1 MRYAVIF
8 ICLGVAF
15 IALAVQTG
23 GCGWLLLWPGLS
35 GLLVGLGYAGL
46 GARVF
51 GKRGHGGFAPWA
63 LIVHLPYLLMT
74 LAVWY
79 LIRWTI
85 LENAADEVAPGIWV
99 ARRPLCTEIPDDVR
113 CVIDVT
119 AEFWVAR
126 RVRDGRAYLCYPT
139 LDGHVS
145 SDEAFI
151 QTAQHIAS
159 LDHAVLIHC
168 AQGHGRSA
176 ALAAAVMIARGVA
189 QDVEQAER
197 MLRAARP
204 KVGLKKHQRALVE
217 RVAGRLRPVGADRVE
232 ASAPS

>member
-23 GCGWLLLWPGLS
+23 GWGWLLLWPGLS
-35 GLLVGLGYAGL
+35 GVLVGLGYAGL

-51 GKRGHGGFAPWA
+51 GKRRHGGFATWA
-63 LIVHLPYLLMT
+63 LIVHLPYLFMT

-85 LENAADEVAPGIWV
+85 PENAADEVAPGLWV
-99 ARRPLCTEIPDDVR
+99 ARRPLCREIPGDVR

-119 AEFWVAR
+119 AEFWPAR
-126 RVRDGRAYLCYPT
+126 RVRDARTYLCYPT

-151 QTAQHIAS
+151 QTVQQIAS
-159 LDHAVLIHC
+159 LDHAILIHC

-176 ALAAAVMIARGVA
+176 ALSAAVMIARGVA

-217 RVAGRLRPVGADRVE
+217 RVTGRLRSPGIQCAE
-232 ASAPS
+232 SIAPS